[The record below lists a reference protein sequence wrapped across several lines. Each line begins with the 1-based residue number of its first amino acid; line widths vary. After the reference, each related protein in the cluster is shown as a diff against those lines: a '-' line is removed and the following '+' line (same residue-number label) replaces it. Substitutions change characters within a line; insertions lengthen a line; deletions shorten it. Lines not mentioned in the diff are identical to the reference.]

1 MERISYNNNNVE
13 GLNNISNEY
22 NNTYSG
28 KNEDNSELS
37 QQQRQCTKKQYQ
49 HQQQHHHNHNQD

>member
-1 MERISYNNNNVE
+1 MIHKNNYNNQNTSKQRNNDVALQQQQHGMERISYNNNNIE

-28 KNEDNSELS
+28 NN
-37 QQQRQCTKKQYQ
+37 
-49 HQQQHHHNHNQD
+49 